1 MFPNHIFLRQACL
14 KKKTKIPK
22 KQKKTHDGTFSRLR
36 LAETRLTGRNKMSS
50 FSHGSK
56 ADVTALHRDGNGDP
70 STLCVRASVS
80 GPHSTVACTTISG
93 SSMSF
98 LLWTILS
105 SS

>member
-1 MFPNHIFLRQACL
+1 
-14 KKKTKIPK
+14 
-22 KQKKTHDGTFSRLR
+22 
-36 LAETRLTGRNKMSS
+36 MSS
-50 FSHGSK
+50 VSHGSK
-56 ADVTALHRDGNGDP
+56 ADLTALHRDGNGDP
-70 STLCVRASVS
+70 STLCVRASAR

>member
-1 MFPNHIFLRQACL
+1 
-14 KKKTKIPK
+14 
-22 KQKKTHDGTFSRLR
+22 
-36 LAETRLTGRNKMSS
+36 MSS

-56 ADVTALHRDGNGDP
+56 ADVTAFHRDGDRHL
-70 STLCVRASVS
+70 SSLRVRACVHD
-80 GPHSTVACTTISG
+80 PHSTVACTMISG